1 MKLRLVVAA
10 GAVVAVAVAMPASAL
25 VGVTPTAQPKKEN
38 PKAQNT
44 DGDTRTCET
53 ADDGTNTITYVGPVS
68 MWPPNH
74 KMRDWN
80 IVATDSSGDDAVTLF
95 TVITSS
101 QPDNGVGDG
110 NTENDSVSDSS
121 SADVAMGTPS
131 AENAGQVRSERSGPD
146 KAGRTYT
153 LTSTAT
159 FDNGETTCTEQFFVT
174 VPHDQGKGSRSS
186 KSRKRSALK
195 RSSRR

>member
-1 MKLRLVVAA
+1 MRFRLVLAA
-10 GAVVAVAVAMPASAL
+10 GAVAGVAAAIPASAL
-25 VGVTPTAQPKKEN
+25 VAVSPSVAPQPGPKKEN
-38 PKAQNT
+38 PKAEST
-44 DGDTRTCET
+44 TGDTRTCDS
-53 ADDGTNTITYVGPVS
+53 ADEGTNTITYAGPVT

-74 KMRDWN
+74 KMRDWT

-101 QPDNGVGDG
+101 QPDNGIGDG

-159 FDNGETTCTEQFFVT
+159 FDNGETTCTERFFVT
-174 VPHDQGKGSRSS
+174 VPHDQGKGNDS
-186 KSRKRSALK
+186 KSRRKRST
-195 RSSRR
+195 RR